1 MRGYAGRRS
10 EIMSAF
16 RGLRSSDGHHG
27 ALGRSRMTLS
37 RHSAERRVVSV
48 APITLTMQRRGTNPT
63 DIPRPGPA
71 RAKARVGRRA
81 RFPRQELSCRLGR
94 DVAAADIDAA
104 DDVIV

>member
-1 MRGYAGRRS
+1 
-10 EIMSAF
+10 
-16 RGLRSSDGHHG
+16 
-27 ALGRSRMTLS
+27 MTLS

-94 DVAAADIDAA
+94 DVAAADIDAGGREGA
-104 DDVIV
+104 VRLLGRGAGRDSDAGL

>member
-48 APITLTMQRRGTNPT
+48 APITLTMQRREPT
-63 DIPRPGPA
+63 LQISRGPGRPAP
-71 RAKARVGRRA
+71 RRA
-81 RFPRQELSCRLGR
+81 SAAGPDFP
-94 DVAAADIDAA
+94 VKN
-104 DDVIV
+104 